1 MTSNA
6 VTLITYLW
14 HYMTARLVYDQVLR
28 PLIHG
33 RPSSA
38 LLLCGVA
45 IGSFAVGR
53 WTARRGSR
61 RTGRPSRRSSA

>member
-1 MTSNA
+1 MTSSA
-6 VTLITYLW
+6 VTFITYLW
-14 HYMTARLVYDQVLR
+14 HYLTARFVYDQVLR

-33 RPSSA
+33 HPSSA

-53 WTARRGSR
+53 WSA
-61 RTGRPSRRSSA
+61 RRSSTRDGWRFRRRSA